1 MILRLLTLTIVAI
14 LFSGCSMF
22 TRRSCEKVNW
32 FERGQSLAL
41 KGQYPQSDA
50 QLKECRRVK
59 AEIDEGELDRGFK
72 RGRELY
78 CTPERAFLTGKEGNT
93 FATDICD
100 QSLAKALLKKHSE
113 GVRGYC
119 TPESGKQLGASGKEY
134 NSICPA
140 DLEAPFKAAYS
151 KARRGYLEGLLPGLQ
166 QQIQQKQSQ
175 ISSAKS
181 QLMFLQ
187 GQKIVYSAQLT
198 TAQARNS
205 MSPETSNLQTQVSDL
220 ESKISQQNHIIRS
233 NENEINSITNRISNI
248 QGEIAGLKD

>member
-1 MILRLLTLTIVAI
+1 MIFRMLSLSILAI

-22 TRRSCEKVNW
+22 TRSRCEKVNW

-50 QLKECRRVK
+50 QLKECRKVK

-100 QSLAKALLKKHSE
+100 QSLAKGLLRKHAE

-119 TPESGKQLGASGKEY
+119 TPETGKQLGASGKEY
-134 NSICPA
+134 NAICPA
-140 DLEAPFKAAYS
+140 DLETNFKAAYS
-151 KARRGYLEGLLPGLQ
+151 KARRGYLEGLIPGLQ
-166 QQIQQKQSQ
+166 QQIQQKQNQ

-187 GQKIVYSAQLT
+187 GQKIVYSAQLAS
-198 TAQARNS
+198 AQGRDS
-205 MSPETSNLQTQVSDL
+205 MAPETMHLRSQVDDL
-220 ESKISQQNHIIRS
+220 ESKISQQNHSIQS
-233 NENEINSITNRISNI
+233 SENEIDSITNRISNI

>member
-1 MILRLLTLTIVAI
+1 MILRLLTLLVATTI
-14 LFSGCSMF
+14 FSGCSMF
-22 TRRSCEKVNW
+22 TRSRCEKINW

-41 KGQYPQSDA
+41 RGQYPQSDA
-50 QLKECRRVK
+50 QLKECRKVK
-59 AEIDEGELDRGFK
+59 AEIDEGQLDLGFK

-100 QSLAKALLKKHSE
+100 QSLTRSLLRKHAE

-119 TPESGKQLGASGKEY
+119 TPESGKQLGASGKDY

-140 DLEAPFKAAYS
+140 DLEVAFKSAYS
-151 KARRGYLEGLLPGLQ
+151 KARRGYLEGLIPGLQ
-166 QQIQQKQSQ
+166 QQIQQKQNQ

-187 GQKIVYSAQLT
+187 GQKIVYSAQLAS
-198 TAQARNS
+198 AQARNS
-205 MSPETSNLQTQVSDL
+205 AAPETAHLQSQVGDL
-220 ESKISQQNHIIRS
+220 ESKISQQNNIIRS
-233 NENEINSITNRISNI
+233 GENEINAITSRISNI